1 MIPSLRFSLSTMI
14 LSLLAAGGVMSSQET
29 LFAQAQEAPKPQAQE
44 APKYTAEEYKAYQE
58 LTNETD
64 PTKKM
69 DLIVKFLQDRPQS
82 TLREHAIAGYQTL
95 MNQYQSGEK
104 WAEMVSTGE
113 RYLAIAPDDIFTVSM
128 LTTAY
133 QKTGNLQKFAA
144 FAEKV
149 FEKNPSPNTA
159 YYLAKAYLDLKNTP
173 KFIQW
178 GEKTVE
184 LIPDNHEIILELT
197 KQFGA
202 AEKNTQ
208 AAKYA
213 RLCVKAIQSAT
224 RPEAA
229 SEKVWKDY
237 TTNALATCYN
247 VIGQVAYKQQDY
259 ATSIANLENSLRYYG
274 RNDFAYYHLAHSYW
288 QQGKVDIAMKN
299 FAKAYLLKTRISP
312 TAKQH
317 LDNLYKSTH
326 QNSLVGQERVIEKA
340 RQELG
345 GK

>member
-1 MIPSLRFSLSTMI
+1 MIPSLRFSLSMMI
-14 LSLLAAGGVMSSQET
+14 LSLLAAGGTLLSQPT
-29 LFAQAQEAPKPQAQE
+29 LFAQAQE

-64 PTKKM
+64 GTKKM

-82 TLREHAIAGYQTL
+82 TLREHAIAGFQTL
-95 MNQYQSGEK
+95 MNQHQSGEK
-104 WAEMVSTGE
+104 WADLVSTGE

-128 LTTAY
+128 LTTGY
-133 QKTGNLQKFAA
+133 QKTGNLQKFAV
-144 FAEKV
+144 FGEKV

-159 YYLAKAYLDLKNTP
+159 YYLAKAYLDLKNIP
-173 KFIQW
+173 KFLQW

-184 LIPDNHEIILELT
+184 LIPGNHEILFELT
-197 KQFGA
+197 KKFGE

-224 RPEAA
+224 KPEAA
-229 SEKVWKDY
+229 SEKLWKDY
-237 TTNALATCYN
+237 TTNVLATCYN

-259 ATSIANLENSLRYYG
+259 ATAIANLENSLRYYV
-274 RNDFAYYHLAHSYW
+274 RNDLAYYHLAHSYW

-299 FAKAYLLKTRISP
+299 FAKTYLLKTKISP

-317 LDNLYKSTH
+317 LDNLYKTTH
-326 QNSLVGQERVIEKA
+326 QNSLVGLERVIAKA
-340 RQELG
+340 QEELG
-345 GK
+345 K